1 MNSYLLDTH
10 SFLWSIWQPEKLG
23 QQSVAVLE
31 NTDNKVFVSSI
42 TFWEISLKYALG
54 KLTLGCKPDELLKFA
69 DDMGFAKISLTPE
82 EAALFYQLPKLAH
95 KDPFDRML
103 IWQAV
108 ANDLILI
115 SKDGQFDNYSQYG
128 LKVIW

>member
-1 MNSYLLDTH
+1 MKSYLLDTH

-23 QQSVAVLE
+23 QDAVNILE
-31 NTDNKVFVSSI
+31 NVDSPIFVSSI
-42 TFWEISLKYALG
+42 TLWEISLKYSLG
-54 KLTLGCKPDELLKFA
+54 KLKLGCKPEDLLKVI
-69 DDMGFAKISLTPE
+69 DDMGFKKILLTFE

-108 ANDLILI
+108 SNDLILI
-115 SKDGQFDNYSQYG
+115 SKDSQFDNYSQYG
-128 LKVIW
+128 LNVIW

>member
-1 MNSYLLDTH
+1 MSNYLLDTH

-23 QQSVAVLE
+23 KRAVAVLE
-31 NTDNKVFVSSI
+31 NIHSKVFVSSI
-42 TFWEISLKYALG
+42 TFWEISLKYARG
-54 KLTLGCKPDELLKFA
+54 KLILGCKPDELLKLC
-69 DDMGFAKISLTPE
+69 DNMGFAKISLTPE
-82 EAALFYQLPKLAH
+82 ESALFYQLPKLAH

-128 LKVIW
+128 LKIIW

>member
-1 MNSYLLDTH
+1 MSNYLLDTH

-23 QQSVAVLE
+23 KQALTVLE
-31 NTDNKVFVSSI
+31 NSDNNVYVSSI
-42 TFWEISLKYALG
+42 TFWEVSLKYSLG
-54 KLTLGCKPDELLKFA
+54 KLTLGCKPDDLLKFA
-69 DDMGFAKISLTPE
+69 DDMGFAKISLTSE
-82 EAALFYQLPKLAH
+82 EAALCYQLPKFAH

-108 ANDLILI
+108 ANNLILI
-115 SKDGQFDNYSQYG
+115 SKDSQFDNYSQYG

>member
-1 MNSYLLDTH
+1 MNNYLLDTH

-23 QQSVAVLE
+23 KQAIAVLE
-31 NTDNKVFVSSI
+31 NTDTMVFVSSI

-54 KLTLGCKPDELLKFA
+54 KLTLGCKPDELLKLS
-69 DDMGFAKISLTPE
+69 DDMGIKKISLTPE
-82 EAALFYQLPKLAH
+82 ESALFYQLPKLAH

-115 SKDGQFDNYSQYG
+115 SKDGQFNHYSQYG

>member
-10 SFLWSIWQPEKLG
+10 SFLWSIWQPENLG

-54 KLTLGCKPDELLKFA
+54 KLTLGCKPEELLKFA
-69 DDMGFAKISLTPE
+69 DDMGFAKISLTWGE
-82 EAALFYQLPKLAH
+82 SALF
-95 KDPFDRML
+95 
-103 IWQAV
+103 
-108 ANDLILI
+108 
-115 SKDGQFDNYSQYG
+115 
-128 LKVIW
+128 

>member
-23 QQSVAVLE
+23 QQAVAVLE
-31 NTDNKVFVSSI
+31 NAGSEVFVSSI

-54 KLTLGCKPDELLKFA
+54 KLTLGCKPDDLLKFA
-69 DDMGFAKISLTPE
+69 DDMGFEKIPLTPE
-82 EAALFYQLPKLAH
+82 AAALFHQLPSLAH

-108 ANDLILI
+108 SNDLILI
-115 SKDGQFDNYSQYG
+115 SKDGKFDNYSQFG
-128 LKVIW
+128 LNVVW